1 MASKALSSFTAKPAV
16 SLLPHGVSSSASP
29 SVTSLSFSRHTGGRG
44 VVVASSTVDTNNMPM
59 TGVVFQPFEEVKK
72 ADLAIPIT
80 SNASLARQRYADSCE
95 AAINEQI
102 NVEYNVSYVY
112 HSMYAYFDRDNVAL
126 KGLAKFFKESSDE
139 EREHAEKFMEYQN
152 KRGGRVT
159 LHPIVSPISDFEHAE
174 KGDALYAMELALSLE
189 KLTNEKL
196 LNLHRVASE
205 NNDPQLA
212 DFVESEFLGE
222 QIEAIKKISDFITQL
237 RMVGKGH
244 GTLSLALRPDASE
257 LDWEIHFM
265 LWEIKREVNRRR
277 LIL

>member
-1 MASKALSSFTAKPAV
+1 M
-16 SLLPHGVSSSASP
+16 
-29 SVTSLSFSRHTGGRG
+29 
-44 VVVASSTVDTNNMPM
+44 VAAATVDTNNMPM

-80 SNASLARQRYADSCE
+80 SHVSLARQRFADASE

-152 KRGGRVT
+152 KRGGRVK
-159 LHPIVSPISDFEHAE
+159 LHPIVSPISEFEHGE

-196 LNLHRVASE
+196 LNLHSVATE

-222 QIEAIKKISDFITQL
+222 QIEAIKKISEFITQL

-244 GTLSLALRPDASE
+244 GV
-257 LDWEIHFM
+257 WHFDQ
-265 LWEIKREVNRRR
+265 R
-277 LIL
+277 LLN